1 MIQQLIIKLKIKGQ
15 KKICMRTNKDKET
28 LQKIKLVMS
37 KVNLRYSLRK
47 CRGNGGDE
55 TYY

>member
-1 MIQQLIIKLKIKGQ
+1 
-15 KKICMRTNKDKET
+15 MRTNKDIEA

-37 KVNLRYSLRK
+37 KMNLNYSLRK